1 MACSRLQILEDR
13 DARNRRVAA
22 RVPCRI
28 WDGWGY
34 DACVQSS
41 PRLPSAMRK
50 PLRLV
55 VGGGRAATFPALR
68 AEDISLNIARTARPH
83 VLGDIASAPVQA
95 GQLRTVCFERVPFP
109 TFTGSNRGALREA
122 ARILRPGGRVG
133 IETGSAAP
141 RNEMVTILRAVG
153 FTNVRVTGRNFLRV
167 TAILGEP

>member
-1 MACSRLQILEDR
+1 MKR
-13 DARNRRVAA
+13 
-22 RVPCRI
+22 
-28 WDGWGY
+28 
-34 DACVQSS
+34 
-41 PRLPSAMRK
+41 

-83 VLGDIASAPVQA
+83 VLGDIASAPFQA

-109 TFTGSNRGALREA
+109 AFTGRNSGALSEA
-122 ARILRPGGRVG
+122 ARILRPGGRLV

-141 RNEMVTILRAVG
+141 LNEMVTLLRAVG
-153 FTNVRVTGRNFLRV
+153 FTNIRVTGRNVLRV